1 MPLLLYFNDRHV
13 DQWTFRQVLERGVLV
28 FECRNCWHLSEMDL
42 LKLVERFG
50 AEGLVGAARARMK
63 CRLCNSKQVRSLVR
77 LRAFR
82 KDLAWLPAPPRAR
95 R

>member
-1 MPLLLYFNDRHV
+1 M
-13 DQWTFRQVLERGVLV
+13 LERGFHV
-28 FECRNCWHLSEMDL
+28 FECRHCRHLSEIDL

-50 AEGLVGAARARMK
+50 ADAAIGTARARMK
-63 CRLCNSKQVRSLVR
+63 CRLCNSKRVRSLVR
-77 LRAFR
+77 LKAFR